1 MAGKTVVLSSNT
13 AQILKRMGARI
24 RKARLRRNLS
34 MEILAKQANISNFT
48 LSSIE
53 KGMSSVSIGAYAS
66 VLAVLGLD
74 KDFELIA
81 QDEDEKKQFWEWNLH
96 RRERASRRKK

>member
-34 MEILAKQANISNFT
+34 MEILSKQANISNFT

-66 VLAVLGLD
+66 VLTVLGLD

-81 QDEDEKKQFWEWNLH
+81 LDEEGKKQFWENNLR
-96 RRERASRRKK
+96 RRERASRR

>member
-13 AQILKRMGARI
+13 TQILKRMGARI

-34 MEILAKQANISNFT
+34 MEMLAKQADISNFT

-53 KGMSSVSIGAYAS
+53 KGVSAVSVGAYAS

-74 KDFELIA
+74 KDFDLIA
-81 QDEDEKKQFWEWNLH
+81 LDEEGKKQFWERNLH
-96 RRERASRRKK
+96 RRERASRR